1 MEAHRTGPTCV
12 ACHSKMD
19 PLGFG
24 LENYDAIGGWRSE
37 DGKYPIDASGKLPD
51 GRSFRGPE
59 EMKVILKGDREAFAR
74 CVTEKML
81 TYALGRG
88 LERYDKR
95 TVKAIADRLAARRY
109 RFSALVEEIVKS
121 PPFRMRRA
129 DRTKS

>member
-1 MEAHRTGPTCV
+1 
-12 ACHSKMD
+12 
-19 PLGFG
+19 
-24 LENYDAIGGWRSE
+24 
-37 DGKYPIDASGKLPD
+37 
-51 GRSFRGPE
+51 
-59 EMKVILKGDREAFAR
+59 MKVILKGDREAFAR